1 MSTQLGKHL
10 CFIFNVYFFSLL
22 TRWSTKLNLTKV
34 NYFLS
39 EFWLFW
45 SKVLRVKQVCVS
57 TMLRLHICLY
67 ILGTPMAWSQFNK
80 WLNLHH
86 VKPLCCFVP
95 IFTITLKVFELLLSG
110 NFSWSITTVY
120 FRVQRKSV
128 LQLSLWASCSQQ
140 LISQKSSRVAPKP
153 FWRAGLITQS
163 FCNLNSSKNF
173 TCLLGNLR
181 TKLTSPIAKQH

>member
-10 CFIFNVYFFSLL
+10 CFIFNVYFFSLV

-57 TMLRLHICLY
+57 TMLRLHICLC

-80 WLNLHH
+80 M
-86 VKPLCCFVP
+86 V
-95 IFTITLKVFELLLSG
+95 E
-110 NFSWSITTVY
+110 
-120 FRVQRKSV
+120 
-128 LQLSLWASCSQQ
+128 
-140 LISQKSSRVAPKP
+140 
-153 FWRAGLITQS
+153 
-163 FCNLNSSKNF
+163 
-173 TCLLGNLR
+173 
-181 TKLTSPIAKQH
+181 LTSCKAFMLFCTHFYNNIESFWTPALLKFFLEYNYCVFQGAKKVSFTA